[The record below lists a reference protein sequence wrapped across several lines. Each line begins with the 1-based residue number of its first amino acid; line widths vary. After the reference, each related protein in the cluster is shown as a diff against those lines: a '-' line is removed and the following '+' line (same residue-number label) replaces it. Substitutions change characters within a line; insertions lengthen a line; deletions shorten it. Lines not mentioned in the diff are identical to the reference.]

1 MILQTRSE
9 NMWRKTETRKMTEV
23 NHFVY
28 EADLENRGIRITKY
42 TGNADC
48 VQIPAEID
56 GAPVVSLGPYVFV
69 EIADAGKG
77 TFKAVVATNG
87 DTTPREIFLPET
99 LRYISY
105 CAFYGCENIIC
116 IEIPAAVTEIG
127 SSAFAFCKSLQHI
140 CLPSGLQILNR
151 SMFRNCSSLQ
161 KVHISG
167 NVKTIGFI
175 AFENCTSLESVIL
188 PDSVS
193 EIEMRAFCGCKSLR
207 QIRLPNHAVVF
218 GNGAFAESGLVEM
231 HIPETACLAEA
242 MFHNCKE
249 LEQIVVEKR
258 LTEIQSDAF
267 SGCESLEKV
276 LFPEGVRK
284 VGSRAFFGCEML
296 ERLSPIDADASYGDD
311 VWNGT
316 PFY

>member
-1 MILQTRSE
+1 
-9 NMWRKTETRKMTEV
+9 
-23 NHFVY
+23 
-28 EADLENRGIRITKY
+28 
-42 TGNADC
+42 
-48 VQIPAEID
+48 
-56 GAPVVSLGPYVFV
+56 
-69 EIADAGKG
+69 
-77 TFKAVVATNG
+77 
-87 DTTPREIFLPET
+87 
-99 LRYISY
+99 
-105 CAFYGCENIIC
+105 
-116 IEIPAAVTEIG
+116 
-127 SSAFAFCKSLQHI
+127 
-140 CLPSGLQILNR
+140 
-151 SMFRNCSSLQ
+151 
-161 KVHISG
+161 
-167 NVKTIGFI
+167 
-175 AFENCTSLESVIL
+175 
-188 PDSVS
+188 
-193 EIEMRAFCGCKSLR
+193 MRAFCGCKSLR

-249 LEQIVVEKR
+249 LEQIVVEKG